1 MISCLQLQ
9 PVWATSQ
16 IEVGGVQGSLI
27 GADAQN
33 GFGWHLAY
41 GYGKK
46 TSEQQSLYVD
56 LSLQEIYG
64 LSQKGV
70 AKLGFPNLERNRLS
84 TGLTFKSYRQI
95 FGSLNLLLGIRAAY
109 LFEHAQIRSD
119 SYALDKDTNAFELG
133 FLIGLQFRINRY
145 LGIQVYWSPA
155 YVLDREE
162 IQLSEKDIGIE
173 EENRHNGISRFIA
186 SMLMY
191 F

>member
-119 SYALDKDTNAFELG
+119 S
-133 FLIGLQFRINRY
+133 
-145 LGIQVYWSPA
+145 
-155 YVLDREE
+155 
-162 IQLSEKDIGIE
+162 
-173 EENRHNGISRFIA
+173 
-186 SMLMY
+186 
-191 F
+191 

>member
-1 MISCLQLQ
+1 MSFLDLQ